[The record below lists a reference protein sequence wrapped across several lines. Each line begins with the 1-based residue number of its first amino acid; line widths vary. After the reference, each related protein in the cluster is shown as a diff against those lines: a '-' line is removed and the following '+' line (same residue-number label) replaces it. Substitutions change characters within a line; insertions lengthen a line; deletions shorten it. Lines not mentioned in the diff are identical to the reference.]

1 MVDDLVTTI
10 NAAQSGD
17 LDAFGRI
24 VVQFQDMA
32 CAVAYGWLGDSQAAE
47 DCSQEAFIEA
57 YLRLPSLLEPAAF
70 APWFRTIIYKHCDR
84 LTRRKQP
91 PLLPLE
97 TAHGVAA
104 TGGDPAAISETRE
117 LQEVVQAAIMRLPP
131 PERAATRLYYL
142 LGYSQAEIATQL
154 GLPVATVKQR
164 IAVARRRL
172 RERLAGQFAPEL
184 SQLRPSRAP
193 HFARAVQ
200 FTIAVMCG
208 DLPRIR
214 DLLAEDRTLV
224 QQREAWDPA
233 NARLYP
239 FPVRRGFTP
248 LHRAAVNGDAALASL
263 LLAQGADPNAR
274 ADLGQTPLH
283 MAVLAGQTTS
293 IACLLASGAD
303 PNLATHNGMTP
314 LHWAVCHER
323 LDLAQLLLAA
333 GARTDLPDAGQRTA
347 QDWARLKGLT
357 LWEEAWGAQ
366 HVSDAASE

>member
-1 MVDDLVTTI
+1 MVDDLITTI
-10 NAAQSGD
+10 NAAQNGD

-32 CAVAYGWLGDSQAAE
+32 CAVAYGWLGDLQAAE

-57 YLRLPSLLEPAAF
+57 YLQLPSLREPAAF
-70 APWFRTIIYKHCDR
+70 VAWLRTIIYKHCDR

-104 TGGDPAAISETRE
+104 TDGDPAELSETRE
-117 LQEVVQAAIMRLPP
+117 LQGMVQTAITCLPP

-142 LGYSQAEIATQL
+142 LGYSQVEIATQL

-172 RERLAGQFAPEL
+172 RERLAIQLGPEVL
-184 SQLRPSRAP
+184 RRRPSQAP
-193 HFARAVQ
+193 RFARAVQ

-208 DLPRIR
+208 DLPRVR
-214 DLLAEDRTLV
+214 DYLAEDRMLV

-233 NARLYP
+233 TARLYP
-239 FPVRRGFTP
+239 FPVRSGFTP
-248 LHRAAVNGDAALASL
+248 LHRAAVNGDVALASL

-283 MAVLAGQTTS
+283 MAVLAGQAAS
-293 IACLLASGAD
+293 VVCLLASGAD
-303 PNLATHNGMTP
+303 PNLGAHHSMTP

-323 LDLAQLLLAA
+323 RDLAQLLLAA
-333 GARTDLPDAGQRTA
+333 GARADLPDAGQRTP
-347 QDWARLKGLT
+347 QDWARLKGVPL
-357 LWEEAWGAQ
+357 LEEAPGAQ
-366 HVSDAASE
+366 HVSNSHFV